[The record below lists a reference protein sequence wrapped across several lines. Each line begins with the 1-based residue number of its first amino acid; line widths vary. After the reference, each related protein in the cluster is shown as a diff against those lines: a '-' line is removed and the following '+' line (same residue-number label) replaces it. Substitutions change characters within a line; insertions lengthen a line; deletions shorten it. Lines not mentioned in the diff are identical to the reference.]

1 MSNTNDGGLIPAS
14 ELPNDCELLKEYIA
28 RQHEL
33 LGTVVIQYS
42 LMQEDNAYLRRK
54 LKHLE
59 TFRSPN

>member
-1 MSNTNDGGLIPAS
+1 MSNANDGGLIPAS

-54 LKHLE
+54 LKHIE